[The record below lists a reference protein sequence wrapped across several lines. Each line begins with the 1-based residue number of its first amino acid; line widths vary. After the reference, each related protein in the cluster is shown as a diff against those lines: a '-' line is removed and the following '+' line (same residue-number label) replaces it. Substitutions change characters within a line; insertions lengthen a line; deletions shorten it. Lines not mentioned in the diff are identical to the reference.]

1 MKKKASSQ
9 KVKKFGTN
17 KYIGQLKNGQPH
29 GKGKFIGGNG
39 TYVGQ
44 FKDGKYHGKGKWI
57 SWTGEESIVTSNN
70 GKMTT
75 EKIIKPRIYGTSKL
89 GLGDFIWWGILLG
102 FIYLFYS
109 ITIYF
114 IK

>member
-39 TYVGQ
+39 TYVVNLR
-44 FKDGKYHGKGKWI
+44 
-57 SWTGEESIVTSNN
+57 TGNIMVKVN
-70 GKMTT
+70 G
-75 EKIIKPRIYGTSKL
+75 
-89 GLGDFIWWGILLG
+89 
-102 FIYLFYS
+102 
-109 ITIYF
+109 
-114 IK
+114 

>member
-1 MKKKASSQ
+1 
-9 KVKKFGTN
+9 
-17 KYIGQLKNGQPH
+17 
-29 GKGKFIGGNG
+29 
-39 TYVGQ
+39 
-44 FKDGKYHGKGKWI
+44 
-57 SWTGEESIVTSNN
+57 
-70 GKMTT
+70 MTT